1 MFEITLD
8 SNEVST
14 REKIYIVKIL
24 SNDVRNDTN
33 HLTNDR
39 LRKKLLVS
47 HRSPI
52 RTYPRSFHLFD
63 KISRR
68 LTAFVPV
75 SILHAF
81 LFEIERKERKRKEKK
96 RRGKEREGKKGEETR
111 GGRHRSTGV
120 GHGQCFIRALSV
132 YNIAQL
138 ARASSLLRAL

>member
-1 MFEITLD
+1 MFEITLY

-33 HLTNDR
+33 HLTNDRR

-81 LFEIERKERKRKEKK
+81 LFEIERKERKRKETKGK
-96 RRGKEREGKKGEETR
+96 RKRGEKGEETR

>member
-39 LRKKLLVS
+39 RLRKKLLVS

-68 LTAFVPV
+68 LTAFMPV

-81 LFEIERKERKRKEKK
+81 LFEIERKERKRKETKGKRKRGEK
-96 RRGKEREGKKGEETR
+96 RRRDTGRATPIER
-111 GGRHRSTGV
+111 
-120 GHGQCFIRALSV
+120 CRAWTMLH
-132 YNIAQL
+132 
-138 ARASSLLRAL
+138 

>member
-39 LRKKLLVS
+39 RLRKKLLVS

-52 RTYPRSFHLFD
+52 GTYPRSFHLFD
-63 KISRR
+63 EISRR
-68 LTAFVPV
+68 L
-75 SILHAF
+75 LCRY
-81 LFEIERKERKRKEKK
+81 LFYTRSCSRSKERKGKEKK